1 MSAEANVYI
10 TFILLLVYNNIMEVG
25 NNKRRRFTKEEIEK
39 VVKEVLSKYWL
50 VFKMLEEY
58 DKSRRII

>member
-1 MSAEANVYI
+1 
-10 TFILLLVYNNIMEVG
+10 MEVG